1 MTNEINYTQMQKD
14 AKKFGES
21 LDVSDRTRDIAESA
35 YMSGEVFMA
44 TKMLDAQKN
53 ESFKK
58 EIDWEQRRYEIV
70 KDMFAINYAK
80 YIDTVEHMTE
90 VSVHH
95 ADILIEELKKTS
107 K

>member
-1 MTNEINYTQMQKD
+1 MQKD

-58 EIDWEQRRYEIV
+58 EIDWEQRRYEI
-70 KDMFAINYAK
+70 AK
-80 YIDTVEHMTE
+80 SLFVNQYKLFSDEKKAAEIAVRD
-90 VSVHH
+90 
-95 ADILIEELKKTS
+95 ANIFIKELKRQEII
-107 K
+107 

>member
-1 MTNEINYTQMQKD
+1 MMDYQEHLKRMGKYEEPKPIEK
-14 AKKFGES
+14 E
-21 LDVSDRTRDIAESA
+21 EP
-35 YMSGEVFMA
+35 
-44 TKMLDAQKN
+44 
-53 ESFKK
+53 KK
-58 EIDWEQRRYEIV
+58 EIDWEQRRYEIA
-70 KDMFAINYAK
+70 KEMFAINYAK